1 MLRKSVMLT
10 CVLVLGF
17 AAASEAGPLDSTGM
31 VYIDGLPC
39 NSLCLSYMHWSHELS
54 STPAQRPPQAVAR
67 HEAGIR
73 KERSKPAA
81 QARVATAKPGA
92 PNFSQVPQAK
102 AAGSQ
107 PAANAAADIA
117 DPHPKAG
124 SAAGSNTT
132 RIQEQVAAALQVT
145 ATAVPAPQQKASNT
159 DGSDHPETVL
169 PTNAE
174 RTAAASANDTD
185 VLVALVMARPE
196 IRSVSD
202 LASKTVAIDHA
213 QSASHGNVRAA
224 MVAAGATEVQLSDGQ
239 TKAVDRLISGA
250 VPAAVLALA
259 SPETAQRFPTI
270 EGFRIFRIPLSPR
283 SLKAAVDAPQAK

>member
-1 MLRKSVMLT
+1 MLRKCAMLT

-17 AAASEAGPLDSTGM
+17 ATASEAGPLDSTGM
-31 VYIDGLPC
+31 VYVDGLPC
-39 NSLCLSYMHWSHELS
+39 NSLCLFYMRWSHELS
-54 STPAQRPPQAVAR
+54 STPAQRPPPAVALPK
-67 HEAGIR
+67 AGIR
-73 KERSKPAA
+73 AEGSKPAA
-81 QARVATAKPGA
+81 QARVAGAKPAA
-92 PNFSQVPQAK
+92 PNSGQVPQAK
-102 AAGSQ
+102 LAGSW
-107 PAANAAADIA
+107 PAANAAADMA

-132 RIQEQVAAALQVT
+132 KIREQVAAALQVT
-145 ATAVPAPQQKASNT
+145 ATAVPAQKASNT
-159 DGSDHPETVL
+159 DRSDHPEAVL

-196 IRSVSD
+196 IRSISD

-213 QSASHGNVRAA
+213 QSASNGKVRAA

-239 TKAVDRLISGA
+239 TKAVDRLIGGA

-283 SLKAAVDAPQAK
+283 SSKAAVDAPQAK